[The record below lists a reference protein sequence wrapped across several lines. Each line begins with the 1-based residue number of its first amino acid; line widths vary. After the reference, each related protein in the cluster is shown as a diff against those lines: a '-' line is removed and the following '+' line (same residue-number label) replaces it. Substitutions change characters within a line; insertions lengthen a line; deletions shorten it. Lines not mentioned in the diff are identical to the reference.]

1 MKNFILYITL
11 CFSIVCT
18 AQTKYGAG
26 VTHTE
31 APPQYVPNYAV
42 NPSLL
47 AYDSTE
53 QAIYVNSKVY
63 GWWKLF
69 SPFERYVRTFTNI
82 NFANGQIFTWSNIE
96 AFITSSAGG
105 SSMKKNGYYI
115 VKFTANAT
123 GIDLASVDFTNV
135 LITVPNNPIPVS
147 NNDYFLV
154 RYYRGQLISLVWI
167 NDKQN
172 VSFQIINNQV
182 DFHTRQI
189 DSLRNRLD
197 TLKVTPSVNSDD
209 WSLNGNTITD
219 SQFLGTINNED
230 IIFKTNNI
238 QRNIFK
244 RTGKNGFGVPL
255 PTQEVDA
262 LNYRNRGKYFDA
274 SNFYGSNYQVL
285 MSNDSVTYWTD
296 NVRNLTYQAFHTDSV
311 VRVKKRTGFVVMPID
326 GVSNYKIKS
335 ITFAAFEYGSDSFLT
350 IKYLVRRANTG
361 VLDEL
366 RRDTGS
372 SLSTGF
378 NFADVGQGGYVE
390 GGDVIYLEIV
400 NVFGQSVKGLNVTIS
415 FVYSN

>member
-18 AQTKYGAG
+18 AQTTKYGAG

-53 QAIYVNSKVY
+53 QAIYVNSKIH

-105 SSMKKNGYYI
+105 SGMKKNGYYI

-123 GIDLASVDFTNV
+123 GTDVASVDFTNI
-135 LITVPNNPIPVS
+135 LIQVPNNPIPVS

-154 RYYRGQLISLVWI
+154 RYYRDKLISLSWI

-189 DSLRNRLD
+189 DSLKARLD
-197 TLKVTPSVNSDD
+197 TLNVTPSVSSKVDTFFKKYYQYIPFPQKNCNDTLRYVPHPLQSNNFFAVPPAMIGDTLVGFYASICQPSNNILQLRFCRINRNDGVQYYIRYNESNLEPYQKNKFFDKFFSVEGSILQADD
-209 WSLNGNTITD
+209 RIFCD
-219 SQFLGTINNED
+219 FLGYLQYN
-230 IIFKTNNI
+230 
-238 QRNIFK
+238 Q
-244 RTGKNGFGVPL
+244 P
-255 PTQEVDA
+255 
-262 LNYRNRGKYFDA
+262 
-274 SNFYGSNYQVL
+274 
-285 MSNDSVTYWTD
+285 
-296 NVRNLTYQAFHTDSV
+296 NLEGQ
-311 VRVKKRTGFVVMPID
+311 GL
-326 GVSNYKIKS
+326 S
-335 ITFAAFEYGSDSFLT
+335 IT
-350 IKYLVRRANTG
+350 IVVKPK
-361 VLDEL
+361 L
-366 RRDTGS
+366 R
-372 SLSTGF
+372 
-378 NFADVGQGGYVE
+378 
-390 GGDVIYLEIV
+390 
-400 NVFGQSVKGLNVTIS
+400 
-415 FVYSN
+415 